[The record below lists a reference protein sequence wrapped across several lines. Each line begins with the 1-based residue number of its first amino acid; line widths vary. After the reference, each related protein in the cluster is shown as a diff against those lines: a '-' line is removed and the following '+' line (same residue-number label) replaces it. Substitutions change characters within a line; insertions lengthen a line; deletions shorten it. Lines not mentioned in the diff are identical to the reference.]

1 MIVARKGGWGK
12 EVALGGKKEGH
23 RGEERGRKGR
33 IKGEERGRGGEKGE
47 KI

>member
-1 MIVARKGGWGK
+1 MARKGSCGK
-12 EVALGGKKEGH
+12 EVELGGKKEGH

-33 IKGEERGRGGEKGE
+33 IKGEERGREGEKRE